1 MAAGYAFGPIFRFER
16 ADRMRW
22 LIGLGAA
29 VRPASLLCAG
39 ILADPPRRRGPAA
52 SAALRGRQQRRGI
65 LDITRASAKRW
76 CGSNG
81 EVAGQGASSCG
92 ARSCCPSVHRDTN
105 DTKSPARDIGTIRKG
120 RSLNPL
126 VNHWRHGHA
135 RRNLHA
141 ESGSDV
147 AGKQGNHH
155 PEHRSIRSDQFAGG
169 EGDVCS
175 DHAPGLNRTAVYG
188 GLASAEDR
196 SKLIAFLQ
204 SPGTN

>member
-1 MAAGYAFGPIFRFER
+1 MDWGDGGRLCIRPDFPVRARRSHALVNWAWSCSQAGFIALRRNSRRPTSSARASSVGGTSRPSTAAGHTRYHARFGQ
-16 ADRMRW
+16 
-22 LIGLGAA
+22 
-29 VRPASLLCAG
+29 
-39 ILADPPRRRGPAA
+39 
-52 SAALRGRQQRRGI
+52 ALVWEQRRGRRTRRKFMRGAI
-65 LDITRASAKRW
+65 LL
-76 CGSNG
+76 
-81 EVAGQGASSCG
+81 
-92 ARSCCPSVHRDTN
+92 PSVHRDTN

-175 DHAPGLNRTAVYG
+175 DHAPGLNKTADFSSSFCEVRHTPR
-188 GLASAEDR
+188 AS
-196 SKLIAFLQ
+196 S
-204 SPGTN
+204 